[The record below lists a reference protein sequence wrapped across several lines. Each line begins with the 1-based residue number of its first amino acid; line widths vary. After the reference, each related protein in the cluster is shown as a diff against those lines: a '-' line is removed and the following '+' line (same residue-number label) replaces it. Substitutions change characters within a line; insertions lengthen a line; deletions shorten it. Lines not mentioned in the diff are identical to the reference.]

1 MGMLAD
7 PAWNMFIQSLQT
19 DIDVLQIAIDALETA
34 IAQLKINAA
43 ADQVT
48 VDQCNAA
55 SANLAELE
63 KTIQGQQ
70 EKANSE
76 VKHCSEVLQQML
88 TASDKLRASFDILH
102 RMAAETFMLSLAD
115 NLDLYRDILD
125 VAKKALLDEKVVP
138 EAQKIL
144 EEVKKGPVGSEV
156 LPELQALQTAIEAVH
171 F

>member
-1 MGMLAD
+1 MGMLSD

-55 SANLAELE
+55 SANLAEFE
-63 KTIQGQQ
+63 NTFQGQQ

-102 RMAAETFMLSLAD
+102 RMAAKTFMLSLAD

-125 VAKKALLDEKVVP
+125 VAQKALLDKKVVP

-144 EEVKKGPVGSEV
+144 EEVKKGPVGTEV